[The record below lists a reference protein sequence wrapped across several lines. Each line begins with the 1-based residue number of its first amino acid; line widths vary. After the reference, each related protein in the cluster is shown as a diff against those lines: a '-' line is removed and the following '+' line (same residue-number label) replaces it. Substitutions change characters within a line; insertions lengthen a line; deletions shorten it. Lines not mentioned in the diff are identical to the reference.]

1 MPNSASAATLL
12 PQTEGTSLDSQARF
26 VQLPLDLP
34 RSMLLGYEAAALEV
48 VPPAII
54 PIEGDPRAWWLAS
67 VKVLLYRLTHQES
80 LFLDVEVIDGNTDAV
95 SLWQWD
101 EAWAGD
107 ESFSTMVARA
117 ERTLANEAR
126 APRERGSAAN
136 VAIRFV
142 SASTRASRSSIAL
155 ASGDENTPDLQFVIH
170 EAALDNASAARLELL
185 YNRRLFTAQTIER
198 WLNAFLLAL
207 NTAWLEP
214 SQILSRL
221 PLMSLGDLTSLRGL
235 LDGAGR
241 ADAAEPF
248 LVSFARSVR
257 NNPAKVAAL
266 FRQERLTYGDLDATS
281 SAWAARLQAAG
292 VGPGVR
298 VAVCV
303 PASVDIL
310 VAMIAV
316 FKAGGVYVP
325 LDPSHPP
332 ALIQGILEE
341 CRPRMV
347 LASSKSPAC
356 SGPQAV
362 TAPELY
368 EHWYLDL
375 PWRGE
380 PPGSAQVEHEPA
392 SVARAEA
399 EGAWDGAAALAAR
412 DPSLPAYSLYT
423 SGTTGKPK
431 GVVAT
436 HGNLAHYLEVAR
448 DAYGFVADDIFCSL
462 ARYTFSISLFE
473 LLSPLAVGGTLHLL
487 ERDEILV
494 PQNLAR
500 ELASVTVVHAGPSLL
515 SSLFRY
521 LRSDPSAPR
530 SFPRMRHASSGG
542 DMVPGHLLEEMKQ
555 VFPNA
560 EIFVIYGCTE
570 ISCMGCTFPV
580 SRDGAVEKSFVGRP
594 FPGVGVRLIDA
605 QSGLVPVGVVGE
617 ICFRGRGVV
626 DGYWLR
632 PALDDEKFIALEG
645 ERYYRT
651 GDLGRVHPDGTV
663 EILGR
668 RDFQVQ
674 LRGIRIELAGI
685 ENTIRSLGWASQC
698 AVVLKR
704 LDENDAR
711 LLAFVVKPKEERVG
725 ALRQALAAHLPDYML
740 PQGMVVLDALPV
752 TANGKV
758 DRQKLQSLPWETPV
772 GDATEKAAP
781 RNAVESRIADA
792 FGRAL
797 RVENVG
803 IDDDFFDLGGHSL
816 TAVVLLEE
824 LEDILGLSLS
834 PGLLFERST
843 VRALAEHAAQAFPSA
858 PRPILLAGAP
868 ENPPLFLL
876 LGVHIYRPLAHR
888 LAERYSVYSVYAGS
902 ELAVYEESAKVLSVS
917 DLARD
922 YIEIIRRQ
930 QPHGPY
936 RLAGMSFGGILAFEV
951 AQQLEADGERVVFV
965 GLLDSILPEP
975 GRRRYL
981 AVARRL
987 LSLPRPV
994 VVDVLRRK
1002 VRDRLVAFSTQRPTY
1017 QFVTHTEDERLRRL
1031 EERREDAYRVAT
1043 QAHLHKI
1050 RPWRGEAALVVAG
1063 ERLAEDPLQ
1072 SPDCGWS
1079 SILANLHARQVD
1091 ADHLTMLQEPRVEE
1105 AAELFLSVLD
1115 RADGANRSRE
1125 GEASRLA
1132 HVQG

>member
-1 MPNSASAATLL
+1 MLDLATAAIHPAHSATGLE
-12 PQTEGTSLDSQARF
+12 PQARF
-26 VQLPLDLP
+26 VQLPLDLQ
-34 RSMLLGYEAAALEV
+34 RSMLLGYEPATMEL
-48 VPPAII
+48 VPPALV

-67 VKVLLYRLTHQES
+67 VQVLLYRLTHQES
-80 LFLDVEVIDGNTDAV
+80 LFVDVESVDGDTGSITV
-95 SLWQWD
+95 WQCD
-101 EAWAGD
+101 ETLAGN
-107 ESFSTMVARA
+107 ETFSTMVAHA
-117 ERTLANEAR
+117 ARTLAEEAR
-126 APRERGSAAN
+126 APREREVPAN
-136 VAIRFV
+136 VAVRFV
-142 SASTRASRSSIAL
+142 SASARATRSPMAPPSEADG
-155 ASGDENTPDLQFVIH
+155 APDLRFVIH
-170 EAALDNASAARLELL
+170 EAAPDNAGAARLELV
-185 YNRRLFTAQTIER
+185 YNRRLFTAETIER

-207 NTAWLEP
+207 DAAWLEP
-214 SQILSRL
+214 SQLLRQLPVLSE
-221 PLMSLGDLTSLRGL
+221 GALTSLRGL

-241 ADAAEPF
+241 TDAAEPF
-248 LVSFARSVR
+248 LVSFERAVRSA
-257 NNPAKVAAL
+257 PTKVAAL
-266 FRQERLTYGDLDATS
+266 FRQERLTYGELDATS
-281 SAWAARLQAAG
+281 SDWAARLRAAG

-303 PASVDIL
+303 PASLDIL
-310 VAMIAV
+310 VAMIAI

-325 LDPSHPP
+325 LDPSHPS

-341 CRPRMV
+341 CRPRLV

-356 SGPQAV
+356 FGAQAV
-362 TAPELY
+362 TAPEVY
-368 EHWYLDL
+368 QHWYLDL
-375 PWRGE
+375 PWPGE
-380 PPGSAQVEHEPA
+380 TSSAA
-392 SVARAEA
+392 G
-399 EGAWDGAAALAAR
+399 EGAEALAAA

-448 DAYGFVADDIFCSL
+448 DAYGFNADDIFCSL

-515 SSLFRY
+515 SALFRY
-521 LRSDPSAPR
+521 LRSDSSGPR
-530 SFPRMRHASSGG
+530 SFPGMRHASSGG

-560 EIFVIYGCTE
+560 ELFVIYGCTE

-580 SRDGAVEKSFVGRP
+580 SRDRAVEKSFVGRP
-594 FPGVGVRLIDA
+594 FPGVGVRLLDA
-605 QSGLVPVGVVGE
+605 QDGLVPIGVVGE

-626 DGYWLR
+626 EGYWQR
-632 PALDDEKFIALEG
+632 PALNDEKFIKLEG

-772 GDATEKAAP
+772 ADATEKAAP
-781 RNAVESRIADA
+781 RNAIESRIADA

-797 RVENVG
+797 RIEGVG
-803 IDDDFFDLGGHSL
+803 LDDDFFDLGGHSL

-824 LEDILGLSLS
+824 LQNILGLSLS
-834 PGLLFERST
+834 PGVLFERST

-858 PRPILLAGAP
+858 PRPILLAGDP
-868 ENPPLFLL
+868 EKPPLFLL

-902 ELAVYEESAKVLSVS
+902 ELAVYEESAKALAVS

-930 QPHGPY
+930 QPQGPY
-936 RLAGMSFGGILAFEV
+936 RLGGMSFGGILAYEV
-951 AQQLEADGERVVFV
+951 AQQLEEAGERVVFV
-965 GLLDSILPEP
+965 GLLDSILPER
-975 GRRRYL
+975 GRKRYL
-981 AVARRL
+981 TVAERL
-987 LSLPRPV
+987 WSLPRSV
-994 VVDVLRRK
+994 ALNLLRRK
-1002 VRDRLVAFSTQRPTY
+1002 VRDRLVALSTRRPTY
-1017 QFVTHTEDERLRRL
+1017 QFVTHTEDERLRTL

-1043 QAHLHKI
+1043 HAHLDKI
-1050 RPWRGEAALVVAG
+1050 RRWRGNAALVVAG
-1063 ERLAEDPLQ
+1063 ERLAKDPLQ
-1072 SPDCGWS
+1072 RPDCGWS
-1079 SILANLHARQVD
+1079 SIVANLHARQVD
-1091 ADHLTMLQEPRVEE
+1091 ADHLTMLQEPRVAE
-1105 AAELFLSVLD
+1105 AAELFLSVLG
-1115 RADGANRSRE
+1115 RADQPTRSPE
-1125 GEASRLA
+1125 GMT
-1132 HVQG
+1132 

>member
-1 MPNSASAATLL
+1 LEAIVLDSASAATLL
-12 PQTEGTSLDSQARF
+12 PDTATAVEPQARF

-34 RSMLLGYEAAALEV
+34 RSVLLGYEAAAMEV
-48 VPPAII
+48 VPPALI
-54 PIEGDPRAWWLAS
+54 PIEGDSRPWWLAA
-67 VKVLLYRLTHQES
+67 VQVLLYRLTHQES
-80 LFLDVEVIDGNTDAV
+80 LFLDVESVESDIG
-95 SLWQWD
+95 SIKLWQWD
-101 EAWAGD
+101 QALAGD
-107 ESFSTMVARA
+107 ESFSTMVAHAARGLA
-117 ERTLANEAR
+117 EKAR
-126 APRERGSAAN
+126 EPGERMVAAN
-136 VAIRFV
+136 VAVRFV
-142 SASTRASRSSIAL
+142 AAPAGATRSATAL
-155 ASGDENTPDLQFVIH
+155 SGEGEGTPDLRFVIH
-170 EAALDNASAARLELL
+170 EASLDNAIAARLELV
-185 YNRRLFTAQTIER
+185 YNRRLFTAETIDR
-198 WLNAFLLAL
+198 WLNAFLQAL
-207 NTAWLEP
+207 NAAWLQP
-214 SQILSRL
+214 SQRLSQL
-221 PLMSLGDLTSLRGL
+221 PLMSAGNLASLRGL
-235 LDGAGR
+235 LDGAVR
-241 ADAAEPF
+241 TDAAEPF
-248 LVSFARSVR
+248 LMSFHRAVR
-257 NNPAKVAAL
+257 KDPAKVAAL

-303 PASVDIL
+303 PASLDIL
-310 VAMIAV
+310 VAMIAI

-341 CRPRMV
+341 CRPRLV

-356 SGPQAV
+356 VGPQAV

-375 PWRGE
+375 PGRDGQ
-380 PPGSAQVEHEPA
+380 P
-392 SVARAEA
+392 
-399 EGAWDGAAALAAR
+399 GAADAEPEDAAVGRSEGHITDRSAWEGVATLVGR

-448 DAYGFVADDIFCSL
+448 DAYGFTADDVFCSL

-521 LRSDPSAPR
+521 LRSDPSGPR
-530 SFPRMRHASSGG
+530 SFPGIRHASSGG

-560 EIFVIYGCTE
+560 ELFVIYGCTE

-580 SRDGAVEKSFVGRP
+580 SRDKAVERSFVGRP
-594 FPGVGVRLIDA
+594 FPGVGVRLLDA
-605 QSGLVPVGVVGE
+605 QGGLVPIGVVGE

-626 DGYWLR
+626 EGYWER
-632 PALDDEKFIALEG
+632 PALNEEKFIGLEG

-740 PQGMVVLDALPV
+740 PQGMVVLDALPL

-758 DRQKLQSLPWETPV
+758 DRQKLQSLPWETPAAEA
-772 GDATEKAAP
+772 GQKAAP
-781 RNAVESRIADA
+781 RNAVESRIAEA

-797 RVENVG
+797 HVESVG
-803 IDDDFFDLGGHSL
+803 LDDDFFDLGGHSL

-834 PGLLFERST
+834 PGILFERST
-843 VRALAEHAAQAFPSA
+843 VRALAEHATQAFPSA
-858 PRPILLAGAP
+858 PKPILLAGAP

-888 LAERYSVYSVYAGS
+888 LAQRYSVYSVYAGS
-902 ELAVYEESAKVLSVS
+902 ELAVYEESAKPLAVS
-917 DLARD
+917 DMARD

-936 RLAGMSFGGILAFEV
+936 RVAGMSFGGILAYEV
-951 AQQLEADGERVVFV
+951 AQQLEAAGERVVFV
-965 GLLDSILPEP
+965 GMLDSILPER

-981 AVARRL
+981 AVAERL
-987 LSLPRPV
+987 WSLPRPV
-994 VVDVLRRK
+994 ALGVLRQK
-1002 VRDRLVAFSTQRPTY
+1002 VGKRLRAFSTRRPTY
-1017 QFVTHTEDERLRRL
+1017 EFVTHTEDDRLRKL
-1031 EERREDAYRVAT
+1031 EERREDAYRVA
-1043 QAHLHKI
+1043 AHAYLDKI
-1050 RPWRGEAALVVAG
+1050 RRWRGAAALVVAG
-1063 ERLAEDPLQ
+1063 ERLARDPLL

-1079 SILANLHARQVD
+1079 SIVTSLRVRQVD

-1115 RADGANRSRE
+1115 RADPA
-1125 GEASRLA
+1125 AS
-1132 HVQG
+1132 